1 MATESKD
8 QSVLNHIDR
17 LVKEEEQL
25 YGQSEL
31 ADEDRERLAGLKV
44 ELDQCWDLLRQRR
57 ALREFGRIRTKRRSA
72 RHGLLRTTNSRHG
85 VELMSRA
92 RVPARAI
99 LTRIALK
106 SDTLCAACHTFPNAG
121 REEVSAGR

>member
-8 QSVLNHIDR
+8 QSILNHIDR

-44 ELDQCWDLLRQRR
+44 ELDSAGTCCDSGVLCGNS
-57 ALREFGRIRTKRRSA
+57 GRIRTKRRSA
-72 RHGLLRTTNSRHG
+72 RHELLRTTNSRHG
-85 VELMSRA
+85 VELMSLA

-99 LTRIALK
+99 LTRIA
-106 SDTLCAACHTFPNAG
+106 
-121 REEVSAGR
+121 